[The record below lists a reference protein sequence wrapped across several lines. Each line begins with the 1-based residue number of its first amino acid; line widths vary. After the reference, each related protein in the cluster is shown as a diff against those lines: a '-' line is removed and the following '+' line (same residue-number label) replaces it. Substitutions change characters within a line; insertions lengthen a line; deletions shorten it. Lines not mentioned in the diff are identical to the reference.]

1 MEDLIKKGLESIQ
14 SNADKALDEITNGY
28 SLAKDKLNNLPIF
41 TSIESSTQTQ
51 TTLFDE
57 KHYFVIPYHLS
68 EYQFALHT
76 MRCLPDGVPPLN
88 ELEKRRVFHFANEH
102 SEFMLQQYMQQSAMD
117 IVHQQYQDNPNGL
130 ETLANNI
137 DTLDKQLTKGMLLAG
152 GLTAL
157 INPVAGIGIAAKALT
172 PGMSSLINTFALK
185 PGAKKL
191 QKHQLE
197 KSLKEA
203 QKNIQ
208 TQFED
213 TTTLKVVNPILKELE
228 FALNTTEEQHDPL
241 LDPNLGDGSITELDH
256 ERWRNLTEIA
266 ICHVY
271 KEAYGNSK
279 LHKQA
284 QLGPEDLRWL
294 SVLFEVHSL

>member
-1 MEDLIKKGLESIQ
+1 MKDLIKKGLESIQ
-14 SNADKALDEITNGY
+14 SNTDKALDEITSGY

-41 TSIESSTQTQ
+41 TSIESSIQTQ
-51 TTLFDE
+51 KTLYDE
-57 KHYFVIPYHLS
+57 KHYFVVPYHLS

-102 SEFMLQQYMQQSAMD
+102 SEFMLKQYMQQSAMD

-137 DTLDKQLTKGMLLAG
+137 DTLDKKITKGMLLAG

-157 INPVAGIGIAAKALT
+157 INPVLGVGIAVKALT
-172 PGMSSLINTFALK
+172 PGVSSLINSFALK
-185 PGAKKL
+185 PGGKKL
-191 QKHQLE
+191 QEHQLE

-203 QKNIQ
+203 QQSIQ
-208 TQFED
+208 KQFED
-213 TTTLKVVNPILKELE
+213 TKTLKVVNPILKELE

-256 ERWRNLTEIA
+256 DRWRSLTEIA
-266 ICHVY
+266 ICNVY
-271 KEAYGNSK
+271 KEAYNNPK
-279 LHKQA
+279 VHKKA

>member
-1 MEDLIKKGLESIQ
+1 MKDIIKKGLESIQ

-28 SLAKDKLNNLPIF
+28 SLARDKLYNLPVF
-41 TSIESSTQTQ
+41 TSIESPSKIQNSQ
-51 TTLFDE
+51 YDE

-68 EYQFALHT
+68 EHQFALHT

-102 SEFMLQQYMQQSAMD
+102 SEYMLKQYMQESAME
-117 IVHQQYQDNPNGL
+117 IVQQQYEDNPNGL

-157 INPVAGIGIAAKALT
+157 INPIVGIGIAVKALT
-172 PGMSSLINTFALK
+172 PGVSSLVNTFALK

-197 KSLKEA
+197 KSFKEA
-203 QKNIQ
+203 QENIQ
-208 TQFED
+208 SQFED
-213 TTTLKVVNPILKELE
+213 ATTLKVVNPILKELE

-241 LDPNLGDGSITELDH
+241 LGPNLGDGSITELDH
-256 ERWRNLTEIA
+256 ERWRSLTELA

-271 KEAYGNSK
+271 KDVFNNTK
-279 LHKQA
+279 LHKKA

-294 SVLFEVHSL
+294 SVLFDVHSS